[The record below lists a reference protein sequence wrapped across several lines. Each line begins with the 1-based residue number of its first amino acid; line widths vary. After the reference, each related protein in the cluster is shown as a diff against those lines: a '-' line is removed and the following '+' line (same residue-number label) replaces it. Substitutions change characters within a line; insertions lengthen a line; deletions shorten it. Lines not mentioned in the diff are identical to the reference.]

1 MCELIRILL
10 FLTFS
15 QFDVWKKS
23 DYFLTE
29 KRAEAFPMRV
39 QNMFL
44 YIRECTLKSKE
55 AVKPLPRIFFVCFL
69 GLRNNNIEMQRLE
82 NGRLHTHTHIYMHM
96 YNNRR
101 KQKVPYILYIFQIA
115 TLLKTS
121 VYIYI
126 YIYIY
131 MYVCIKFKGRSW

>member
-1 MCELIRILL
+1 MCELIRIPL

-15 QFDVWKKS
+15 QFDFWKKS

-39 QNMFL
+39 QDMFL

-82 NGRLHTHTHIYMHM
+82 NGRLHTHTHIYICTCTTTEE
-96 YNNRR
+96 NRR
-101 KQKVPYILYIFQIA
+101 CRIFYIF
-115 TLLKTS
+115 
-121 VYIYI
+121 
-126 YIYIY
+126 
-131 MYVCIKFKGRSW
+131 FKLQRF

>member
-1 MCELIRILL
+1 
-10 FLTFS
+10 
-15 QFDVWKKS
+15 
-23 DYFLTE
+23 
-29 KRAEAFPMRV
+29 MRV

-82 NGRLHTHTHIYMHM
+82 NGRLHTHTHTHIYMHM

-126 YIYIY
+126 Y

>member
-1 MCELIRILL
+1 MCELIRIPL

-82 NGRLHTHTHIYMHM
+82 NGRLHTHTHTHTHTHIYICTCTTTEE
-96 YNNRR
+96 NRR
-101 KQKVPYILYIFQIA
+101 CRILYIF
-115 TLLKTS
+115 
-121 VYIYI
+121 
-126 YIYIY
+126 
-131 MYVCIKFKGRSW
+131 FKLQRF

>member
-1 MCELIRILL
+1 MCELIRIPL

-82 NGRLHTHTHIYMHM
+82 NGRLHTHTHIYAHVQQQKKTEGAV
-96 YNNRR
+96 YFIYFSNCNAR
-101 KQKVPYILYIFQIA
+101 KSEVDFRVEQCSIRLSRA
-115 TLLKTS
+115 E
-121 VYIYI
+121 
-126 YIYIY
+126 
-131 MYVCIKFKGRSW
+131 

>member
-1 MCELIRILL
+1 MCELIRIPL

-39 QNMFL
+39 QDMFL

-82 NGRLHTHTHIYMHM
+82 NGRLHTHTHIYICTCTTTEE
-96 YNNRR
+96 NRR
-101 KQKVPYILYIFQIA
+101 CRIFYIFQIA

-126 YIYIY
+126 YIYICT
-131 MYVCIKFKGRSW
+131 YV

>member
-1 MCELIRILL
+1 MCELIRIPL

-39 QNMFL
+39 QNIFL
-44 YIRECTLKSKE
+44 YIREYTLKSKE

-82 NGRLHTHTHIYMHM
+82 NGRLHTHTHTHTHTHMHM

-115 TLLKTS
+115 TLLKTN

-126 YIYIY
+126 
-131 MYVCIKFKGRSW
+131 YVCIKFKGRS

>member
-1 MCELIRILL
+1 MCELIRIPL

-82 NGRLHTHTHIYMHM
+82 NGRLHTHTHTHIYICTCTTTEE
-96 YNNRR
+96 NRR
-101 KQKVPYILYIFQIA
+101 CRIFYIF
-115 TLLKTS
+115 
-121 VYIYI
+121 
-126 YIYIY
+126 
-131 MYVCIKFKGRSW
+131 FKLQRF

>member
-1 MCELIRILL
+1 
-10 FLTFS
+10 
-15 QFDVWKKS
+15 
-23 DYFLTE
+23 
-29 KRAEAFPMRV
+29 
-39 QNMFL
+39 
-44 YIRECTLKSKE
+44 
-55 AVKPLPRIFFVCFL
+55 
-69 GLRNNNIEMQRLE
+69 
-82 NGRLHTHTHIYMHM
+82 M

-131 MYVCIKFKGRSW
+131 VRMYKVQG

>member
-82 NGRLHTHTHIYMHM
+82 NGRLHTHTH
-96 YNNRR
+96 
-101 KQKVPYILYIFQIA
+101 
-115 TLLKTS
+115 T
-121 VYIYI
+121 YIYAHVQQQKKTEGAVYFIYFSNCNAFKNECI
-126 YIYIY
+126 YICT
-131 MYVCIKFKGRSW
+131 YV